1 MSPILAHY
9 ARVFLP
15 RERTDERRVLV
26 MSGGVYWLLTGEYTT
41 PGLGRTPA
49 FIATD
54 IRLLLDKNGV
64 SEGMLENLDAS
75 FIEHLEQH
83 AVANIAAMRRAA

>member
-26 MSGGVYWLLTGEYTT
+26 MSGGVYWLLTGDYTT

-54 IRLLLDKNGV
+54 IRLVLADSGV
-64 SEGMLENLDAS
+64 SDEMLANLDAT
-75 FIEHLEQH
+75 FIQHLEQQ